1 MWSFVAT
8 ISASITARAI
18 SASAKLLAKFA
29 LRTFA
34 ITMDC
39 VLCYAN
45 GSARRDASRPSRG
58 NKAGRCVCDQQVM
71 VVGRLLTALGHP
83 DRRQVT
89 CC

>member
-1 MWSFVAT
+1 
-8 ISASITARAI
+8 
-18 SASAKLLAKFA
+18 
-29 LRTFA
+29 
-34 ITMDC
+34 MDC